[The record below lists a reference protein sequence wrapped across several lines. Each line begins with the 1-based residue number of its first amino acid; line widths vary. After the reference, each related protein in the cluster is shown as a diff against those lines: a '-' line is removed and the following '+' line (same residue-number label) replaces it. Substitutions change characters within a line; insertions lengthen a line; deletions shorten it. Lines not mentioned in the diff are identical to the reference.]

1 MEKDDEKVCFEL
13 TDLGDKALVHINGN
27 GGQIIG
33 LLLSALKKS
42 QNARVLILAAV
53 SKFLSC
59 SEITET
65 LKLPASVDE
74 EEKRHVN

>member
-1 MEKDDEKVCFEL
+1 MEKDEEKVCFEL
-13 TDLGDKALVHINGN
+13 TDLGEKFSIHINGN

-33 LLLSALKKS
+33 LLLSALKNSKD
-42 QNARVLILAAV
+42 ARVLILTAV

-65 LKLPASVDE
+65 LKLPVSGDAK
-74 EEKRHVN
+74 KRHVN